1 MQPSYVEEEDG
12 MKEREPWPAWLYG
25 IVTLG
30 AILMGVGGVIALVK
44 PAMLLGPGDAIT
56 SGVRVY
62 AGYLVSRNLA
72 LATMLLALLFF
83 RQRQMLR
90 GMMLLTVLIQALD
103 AVLDAAEGRWVIVP
117 GVLLFAAVF
126 LLGARFLGR
135 KTSLN

>member
-1 MQPSYVEEEDG
+1 
-12 MKEREPWPAWLYG
+12 MKERELWPAWLYV

-30 AILMGVGGVIALVK
+30 AILMGIGGVIALVK

-56 SGVRVY
+56 SGVRMY

-72 LATMLLALLFF
+72 LATMLLVLLFF
-83 RQRQMLR
+83 RTRQMLR
-90 GMMLLTVLIQALD
+90 GMMLLTAVIQALD

-117 GVLLFAAVF
+117 GVLVFAAVF

-135 KTSLN
+135 ETSVS